1 MNKQMQKIAGLVL
14 TVLVVG
20 GLAWGIRAYQQ
31 KPAETSGSGAAPST
45 QAQDGLVLIPQG
57 TFTMGSPD
65 SERQREKDETAHEV
79 SVSAFYLS
87 PTEVTQEQYQQVM
100 GENPSHFQGQ
110 QLPVENVTW
119 YQAVEFCNKLSSQ
132 KGLTPA
138 YQVNGNT
145 VTWDRSADGYRLS
158 TEAEWEYAARA
169 GTHSIYYFGNQINSD
184 QANFEGDYPYLI
196 EENYVVQR
204 DPKVVPSANRGK
216 TIPVDQLPA
225 NAFGLHNMLGN
236 VSEWVFDYYGP
247 YGTSPQ
253 KDPAGAEK
261 GSLRVN
267 RGGGY
272 NDFGK
277 HLRAAYRSA
286 TNPLDHDQNLGFR
299 ICRNAQPGK
308 GLVKTTASLQPAMP
322 AQPRVLIAYF
332 SYSGN
337 TRKAAQLLQEKTG
350 ADLYAITMAQPYTGD
365 IYEASKKDLMQNVH
379 PALAGAMP
387 DLSRYDVILLGYPTW
402 WATMPMPVF
411 TFLESG
417 DFSGKLLFSFSSHGG
432 NRFGDSV
439 SDLAKEIPQT
449 YVGRP
454 FEFHYSGGSS
464 LSQELSAWLAQCGL
478 KEK

>member
-1 MNKQMQKIAGLVL
+1 MQKIAGLVL

-145 VTWDRSADGYRLS
+145 VTWDRSADGYRLP

-286 TNPLDHDQNLGFR
+286 TNPLDHDQTLGFR

-308 GLVKTTASLQPAMP
+308 GLVKTTGYARPAP
-322 AQPRVLIAYF
+322 
-332 SYSGN
+332 
-337 TRKAAQLLQEKTG
+337 G
-350 ADLYAITMAQPYTGD
+350 ADCLFLLFGQYPEGGPAAAG
-365 IYEASKKDLMQNVH
+365 KDWGGPVCH
-379 PALAGAMP
+379 YHGPALYRRYLRGFPKGSDAERAPGFGRGHAGSVP
-387 DLSRYDVILLGYPTW
+387 LRCDSLGLSHLVGHHAHAGVYLP
-402 WATMPMPVF
+402 
-411 TFLESG
+411 
-417 DFSGKLLFSFSSHGG
+417 GK
-432 NRFGDSV
+432 R
-439 SDLAKEIPQT
+439 
-449 YVGRP
+449 
-454 FEFHYSGGSS
+454 
-464 LSQELSAWLAQCGL
+464 GL
-478 KEK
+478 